1 MTYPIWIG
9 LWVEYVEELNLCL
22 RAPSVLP
29 VFQDIPSRWISVPR
43 GFRDAKVAAG
53 SCWTG
58 EETGRW
64 WEVLQ
69 NDRPKQVVVPT
80 PSAELQLGGVFCVKH
95 LKSPVRF
102 WMFVSRSFKRLRI
115 LEKYCRLPRI
125 IANFP
130 NTIRCWI
137 PIQNGLEHFLKRVN
151 HDKTQKHEDTEL
163 KP

>member
-1 MTYPIWIG
+1 MPRLQQGVAGQVRDKLVGMAGGWERRLHNKGSLI
-9 LWVEYVEELNLCL
+9 CL
-22 RAPSVLP
+22 
-29 VFQDIPSRWISVPR
+29 DISFCGNTATV
-43 GFRDAKVAAG
+43 
-53 SCWTG
+53 
-58 EETGRW
+58 W